1 MPPIVTPYVPE
12 YITVHLGPPASSAE
26 NVTVSFPE
34 YIKNVASSEI
44 YPTWEESAVV
54 ANIYAQISFALNRVY
69 LEFYPSQ
76 GYNFNI
82 TNSTA
87 YDQSFHAGRNIFD
100 NINRIVDE
108 IFNDY
113 IRRVGFAEPLAAKY
127 CNGTTTTCDGLSQ
140 WGSQNLA
147 EQGYNS
153 VQILRYY
160 YGDDIELVQD
170 APVMGVRASYPGTPL
185 RRGSTGPNVLVVQT
199 SLNRVSQ
206 DYPLIPKINPANG
219 VFDEPTENAVKRFQS
234 IFNLTQDG
242 IVGKATWYKLVML
255 YVGISKLAELESEG
269 QRYFGLPLEYPDA
282 ISEGNTGEKVR
293 ILQYMLSVLAEF
305 YQNLPFLDITGTF
318 EEQTK
323 NAVISFQRNNQLPE
337 TGVVGS
343 TTWDEIYRQFIGI
356 VDTVFLQNLATA
368 IPAEPFPGIVLT
380 QGMSGPSITSLQQYL
395 NTISLTHISITP
407 VPVTGTFDEA
417 TVQAVREYQ
426 TFAGLP
432 VTGQV
437 DETTWNS
444 IINTYKDVVS
454 ATTTSPRQYPGYPL
468 SVGSRDTAGFRGYL

>member
-1 MPPIVTPYVPE
+1 
-12 YITVHLGPPASSAE
+12 
-26 NVTVSFPE
+26 
-34 YIKNVASSEI
+34 
-44 YPTWEESAVV
+44 
-54 ANIYAQISFALNRVY
+54 
-69 LEFYPSQ
+69 
-76 GYNFNI
+76 
-82 TNSTA
+82 
-87 YDQSFHAGRNIFD
+87 
-100 NINRIVDE
+100 
-108 IFNDY
+108 
-113 IRRVGFAEPLAAKY
+113 
-127 CNGTTTTCDGLSQ
+127 
-140 WGSQNLA
+140 
-147 EQGYNS
+147 
-153 VQILRYY
+153 
-160 YGDDIELVQD
+160 
-170 APVMGVRASYPGTPL
+170 
-185 RRGSTGPNVLVVQT
+185 
-199 SLNRVSQ
+199 
-206 DYPLIPKINPANG
+206 
-219 VFDEPTENAVKRFQS
+219 
-234 IFNLTQDG
+234 
-242 IVGKATWYKLVML
+242 ML

-269 QRYFGLPLEYPDA
+269 QRYFGLPMEYPDA

-318 EEQTK
+318 EARTK

-337 TGVVGS
+337 TGVVDS

-356 VDTVFLQNLATA
+356 VDTVFLQNLATT
-368 IPAEPFPGIVLT
+368 IPAEPFPGIVLK

-437 DETTWNS
+437 DETVWNS

-454 ATTTSPRQYPGYPL
+454 ATTTSPRQYPGYSL